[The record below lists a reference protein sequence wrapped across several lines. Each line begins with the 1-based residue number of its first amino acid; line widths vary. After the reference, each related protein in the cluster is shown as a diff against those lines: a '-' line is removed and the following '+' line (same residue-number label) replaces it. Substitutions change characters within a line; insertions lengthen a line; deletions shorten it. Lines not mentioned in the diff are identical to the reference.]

1 MSVTPDRNLT
11 TNQQLNAAAMKRR
24 PYSLLLHMGGKRM
37 ERFFGW
43 YTDAL
48 RAHRDGIATV
58 QAPGALAREGTVTS
72 YQVIH
77 TESGRVID
85 RDAFIADLPAL
96 CEAEFAHQTSND
108 LEFRLEF
115 HKGIERDP
123 NAPAWMR
130 KTSAASVAA
139 IRAEIARR
147 VAGYLAEEAEQV
159 AA

>member
-1 MSVTPDRNLT
+1 MTPDRNLT
-11 TNQQLNAAAMKRR
+11 TNKQLNAAAMKRR
-24 PYSLLLHMGGKRM
+24 PYSLLLQMGGKRM

-48 RAHRDGIATV
+48 RAHRDGQRTLED
-58 QAPGALAREGTVTS
+58 PGALAREGTVTGF
-72 YQVIH
+72 QVVH

-108 LEFRLEF
+108 LAFRLEF
-115 HKGIERDP
+115 HKQIERDA

-130 KTSAASVAA
+130 ETSAASVVA
-139 IRAEIARR
+139 ILAEIARR
-147 VAGYLAEEAEQV
+147 VAGYLAEEAEPV